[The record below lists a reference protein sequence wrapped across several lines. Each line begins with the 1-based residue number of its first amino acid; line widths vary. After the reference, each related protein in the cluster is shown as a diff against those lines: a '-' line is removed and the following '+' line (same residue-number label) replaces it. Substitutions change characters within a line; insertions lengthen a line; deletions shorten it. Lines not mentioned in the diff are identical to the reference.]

1 MEKNLNIVI
10 ALHPKGGWNI
20 EHDGKSADRLTWDEM
35 LGLVAQITM
44 PEERRCCQWLKTPEQ
59 IAAWKETYGKEN
71 PGEVGIITDVDFENI
86 I

>member
-1 MEKNLNIVI
+1 
-10 ALHPKGGWNI
+10 
-20 EHDGKSADRLTWDEM
+20 
-35 LGLVAQITM
+35 M